1 VSGCSGPFPEP
12 FVEVYRQYQAG
23 DLEAARKAQDKAT
36 DLVWLMKSGADMS
49 IFKNIL
55 TMRGVPGGH
64 MRRPL
69 LDLSGEAL
77 LKLRADVEQYL

>member
-1 VSGCSGPFPEP
+1 M
-12 FVEVYRQYQAG
+12 EVYKKYLAG
-23 DLEAARKAQDKAT
+23 DLAGARAAQDKAN

-55 TMRGVPGGH
+55 HHARHSRRH

-69 LDLSGEAL
+69 LDLSEEDV
-77 LKLRADVEQYL
+77 ADCAKAVAKYI